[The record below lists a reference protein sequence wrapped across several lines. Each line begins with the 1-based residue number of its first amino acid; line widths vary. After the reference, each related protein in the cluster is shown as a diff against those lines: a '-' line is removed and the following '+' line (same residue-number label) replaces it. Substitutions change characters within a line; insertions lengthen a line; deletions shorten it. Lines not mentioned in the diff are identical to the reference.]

1 MSAPHVIRLTP
12 HFYWPQLEHSGW
24 PVRFD
29 AIGGMQTQIYEQ
41 TLAVSAA
48 GVPQTVFTL
57 AVPGAP
63 KTWQVDEHTTVHGVR
78 VPLLPV
84 RSRLRGMVDL
94 NVSWLL
100 GVLMALSKLHMRPA
114 SVIHVHWSGVAIP
127 PMLAVLLKALC
138 RIPVMATIHCSSLA
152 TYHAMSS
159 FDRIQHWMAQRFER
173 EAVIRLDHLVVLTQR
188 IASVLREID
197 SEVDARLSIIP
208 DAINRLAFASGATL
222 EAEDQVRREAKLPTG
237 SRVVGYIGRIARE
250 KGWRTLIDVA
260 NAMRDQRVHF
270 LVCGD
275 GNERDLLERD
285 LARNGLADR
294 FSITGYLPH
303 RRVAAAIA
311 CCDAILVT
319 SQHEEFGSVLLEAM
333 ALRRPAVA
341 FKVGGIPDVL
351 DHGKAGVLVEQGDV
365 KGVVS
370 ALNEILS
377 NGELRQRICDYA
389 VGHIDRNYERAAATG
404 RIVDIYKQLA
414 AAASTQA
421 DRRATATEVNA
432 E

>member
-1 MSAPHVIRLTP
+1 MSTPHVIRLTP

-24 PVRFD
+24 PIRFD

-41 TLAVSAA
+41 TLALSAA
-48 GVPQTVFTL
+48 GVSQTVFTL

-63 KTWQVDEHTTVHGVR
+63 KNWQFDERTTVHGVR
-78 VPLLPV
+78 IPILPI

-100 GVLMALSKLHMRPA
+100 GVLKALSKRHIRPS

-127 PMLAVLLKALC
+127 PMLAILLKSLYQN
-138 RIPVMATIHCSSLA
+138 PVIATIHCSSLA

-159 FDRIQHWMAQRFER
+159 FDRIQHWIARRFER
-173 EAVIRLDHLVVLTQR
+173 DAIKKLDHLIVLTQR
-188 IASVLREID
+188 IASELREID
-197 SEVDARLSIIP
+197 SEVDERLSVIP
-208 DAINRLAFASGATL
+208 DAIDRFAFASEATV
-222 EAEDQVRREAKLPTG
+222 EAVEKMRREAKLPAG

-250 KGWRTLIDVA
+250 KGWRTLVDVA
-260 NAMRDQRVHF
+260 NAMRYQRVHF

-285 LARNGLADR
+285 LKRHGLVDR
-294 FSITGYLPH
+294 FSITGYLAH

-341 FKVGGIPDVL
+341 FKVGGIPAVL
-351 DHGKAGVLVEQGDV
+351 DYGKAGMLVEPGDV
-365 KGVVS
+365 NGVVS
-370 ALNEILS
+370 ALNSILS
-377 NGELRQRICDYA
+377 SDATRQRICEHA
-389 VGHIDRNYERAAATG
+389 VVHIDRNYERIAATS
-404 RIVDIYKQLA
+404 RLVDVYKQLA

-421 DRRATATEVNA
+421 GRLTQAPR
-432 E
+432 